1 MHNTIILKDGKELI
15 GISNI
20 AISEV
25 DDKIYINN
33 ISQINNSIKGALAFY
48 SADNSPALM
57 GTGAECTWNKDA
69 SMLEVL
75 NITASFVTA
84 TNDVVAKRLVSDFLT
99 VSNIDASFVTAT
111 NDVVAKRLVSDCLTV
126 DTVDASFVTATNDV
140 VAKRLVSDFLTVD
153 AIDSNFVSTAKLIV
167 DKCIEFDSIKYTGT
181 QPFKIS
187 LGINPQ
193 TNNEVLVFST
203 NAYGDDTPSFPVLG
217 LENNRVL
224 LNGIANIKTRTIVS
238 PIGENT
244 DMTGD
249 IAIDDNFIYYC
260 TSSFDGVSN
269 IWKRC
274 PITGW

>member
-1 MHNTIILKDGKELI
+1 MHNNIILKDGKEII

-25 DDKIYINN
+25 DNKIYINN
-33 ISQINNSIKGALAFY
+33 ISQINNSIVGALAFY
-48 SADNSPALM
+48 SADNSPALI
-57 GTGAECTWNKDA
+57 GTGVGCIWNKDA
-69 SMLEVL
+69 SRLEVL
-75 NITASFVTA
+75 NLNASFVTTTNVVAKRLESDFLTVSSITASFVT
-84 TNDVVAKRLVSDFLT
+84 TDDVAAKRLVSEFLT
-99 VSNIDASFVTAT
+99 VDSINASFVTT
-111 NDVVAKRLVSDCLTV
+111 DDVISKRLVSE
-126 DTVDASFVTATNDV
+126 
-140 VAKRLVSDFLTVD
+140 FLTVD
-153 AIDSNFVSTAKLIV
+153 AIDSDFVATTKLSV
-167 DKCIEFDSIKYTGT
+167 DKWIRFDSIKHPGT

-187 LGINPQ
+187 LGINPH
-193 TNNEVLVFST
+193 TNNETLVFST

-217 LENNRVL
+217 LENTRVF
-224 LNGIANIKTRTIVS
+224 LNGVANIIARTIVS

-244 DMTGD
+244 DIPGD